1 MSDVYRPTSTISIQ
15 NNDDIQLVFMPLIGQ
30 SAAIGL
36 LANLRWC
43 SEYQQLPNADI
54 NTNRNPTFITCAKN
68 RIIANPQSADSIQQG
83 T

>member
-1 MSDVYRPTSTISIQ
+1 
-15 NNDDIQLVFMPLIGQ
+15 MPLIGQ

-54 NTNRNPTFITCAKN
+54 NTNRNPTFITCAKK
-68 RIIANPQSADSIQQG
+68 IALLQTRKVQIVYSKEREIWG
-83 T
+83 CE